1 MHPFTQ
7 LHERRGNRLGLAF
20 HAQVDVAT
28 GVDAAPLRIASL
40 DIPVPFAPELEA
52 TFRPTK
58 DKVIEQVTA
67 WMN

>member
-1 MHPFTQ
+1 MK
-7 LHERRGNRLGLAF
+7 
-20 HAQVDVAT
+20 
-28 GVDAAPLRIASL
+28 AAPLRIASL